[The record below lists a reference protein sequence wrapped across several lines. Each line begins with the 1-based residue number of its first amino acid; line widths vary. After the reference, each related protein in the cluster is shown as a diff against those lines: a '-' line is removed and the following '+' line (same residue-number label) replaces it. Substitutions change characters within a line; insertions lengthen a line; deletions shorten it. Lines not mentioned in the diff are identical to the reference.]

1 MLLLKSDRQLS
12 TLMSNRSSLHGGRTA
27 SAVIPEENDIAQ
39 HRRESALLTQFR
51 IAHINVRN
59 TIVCLFIF
67 FVIIWIQIGFQL
79 NVMKGSCELED
90 VSGLDISCNS
100 PI

>member
-51 IAHINVRN
+51 IARINVRN
-59 TIVCLFIF
+59 TTVCLFIF
-67 FVIIWIQIGFQL
+67 FVIIQIGFQL

>member
-51 IAHINVRN
+51 IARINVRN
-59 TIVCLFIF
+59 TTVCLFF
-67 FVIIWIQIGFQL
+67 FFFCNNLNSNWLSVKCNEGFL
-79 NVMKGSCELED
+79 
-90 VSGLDISCNS
+90 
-100 PI
+100 